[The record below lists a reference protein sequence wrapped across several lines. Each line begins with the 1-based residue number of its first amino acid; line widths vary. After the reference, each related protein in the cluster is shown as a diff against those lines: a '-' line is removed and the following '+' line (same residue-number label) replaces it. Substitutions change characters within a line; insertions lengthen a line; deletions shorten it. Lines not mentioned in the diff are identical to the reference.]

1 MRKMSRR
8 KRIVSKFLNR
18 IKGVPKEPRCIKCG
32 RLLSDGE
39 LDLCSRCWAQIE
51 VEAAEWTLTTYQA
64 DPDYRDNLGEAD
76 PEFRERYQKALEDL
90 KTKQSTLAYIVE
102 QTEGNHEQHSE
113 AIA

>member
-1 MRKMSRR
+1 VKKLSRR
-8 KRIVSKFLNR
+8 KRIVTKLLDR
-18 IKGVPKEPRCIKCG
+18 IKSVSKEARCIRCG
-32 RLLSDGE
+32 GPLSEG
-39 LDLCSRCWAQIE
+39 DLCSRCWAQIE